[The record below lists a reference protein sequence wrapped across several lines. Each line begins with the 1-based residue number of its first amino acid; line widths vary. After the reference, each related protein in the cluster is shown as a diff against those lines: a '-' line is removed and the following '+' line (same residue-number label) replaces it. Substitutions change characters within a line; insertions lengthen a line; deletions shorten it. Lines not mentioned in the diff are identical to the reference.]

1 LATLMHVEVLILR
14 LLRVAIL
21 KTEEPAAATDG
32 CSERREMEMK
42 GLFLSR
48 VSVRG
53 GDCEPGKGGLPQG
66 QGCFS
71 DEASRRRRRQAARL
85 PVRGTA
91 GPALEAKMG
100 GEAVCWASPVEQ
112 RNTAQWCPVD
122 ATRRLQLWCQS
133 MLNTCFLTYSVH
145 K

>member
-71 DEASRRRRRQAARL
+71 DEASRRRRQGCTVACEGHGWSGGYWKQRWAAK
-85 PVRGTA
+85 PCA
-91 GPALEAKMG
+91 GPSKLRIG
-100 GEAVCWASPVEQ
+100 
-112 RNTAQWCPVD
+112 
-122 ATRRLQLWCQS
+122 
-133 MLNTCFLTYSVH
+133 SVQ
-145 K
+145 

>member
-21 KTEEPAAATDG
+21 KTQEPAAGRQQQMDAV
-32 CSERREMEMK
+32 SEEMEMK

-48 VSVRG
+48 VSGRG
-53 GDCEPGKGGLPQG
+53 GECEPGKGGLPQG

-71 DEASRRRRRQAARL
+71 DEASRRRRQGCTVRRL
-85 PVRGTA
+85 Q
-91 GPALEAKMG
+91 EAKMG
-100 GEAVCWASPVEQ
+100 GEAVCWA
-112 RNTAQWCPVD
+112 
-122 ATRRLQLWCQS
+122 
-133 MLNTCFLTYSVH
+133 